1 MKKMDSV
8 ITPPDDITPEEYY
21 LTWLPKQADANPDAA
36 NKLKGIK
43 TTIQFVITGE
53 DGGEFY
59 LALDDC
65 KITTHKGTTESP
77 ELTVKQSVDVWREIN
92 SGKRNPKMAFMSG
105 KLKVSGS
112 LAKAMKLG
120 KMFFPL

>member
-1 MKKMDSV
+1 MDSV
-8 ITPPDDITPEEYY
+8 ITPPDGITPEEYY
-21 LTWLPKQADANPDAA
+21 LTWLPKQADANPGTAK
-36 NKLKGIK
+36 KLKGIK

-65 KITTHKGTTESP
+65 KITTHKGTVESP

-92 SGKRNPKMAFMSG
+92 SGKRNPKMAYMSG

-120 KMFFPL
+120 KLFFPL